1 MRRFRPVLQILAKY
15 RLLLYIGFACVLV
28 TQAAHMVLPR
38 LVQVGVEAITDPG
51 AVDRSVVNRMAL
63 FIILLAVVR
72 AVSQFWMRWILV
84 GVSRRMETDL
94 RQRVFEHLSR
104 LHFGWFD
111 TARTGDV
118 LSRLTADIE
127 AVRMPMGPGAMY
139 LANTLVAVPVSLY
152 FMWGYSPRL
161 TLLVLVPMVATAI
174 ATKVFSP
181 FVHRASLR
189 MQEGQADLA
198 SRAQESFAG
207 VRVVKSY
214 AREESE
220 VAAFRA
226 QGEEYSRRVMAH
238 VKARML
244 MGPAFFLLEGAGMLL
259 ILWVGG
265 LMVGRGELTLGQ
277 FVAFNLYNLQ
287 LLWPMIALGWVVSL
301 FQRGAA
307 AMDRINEVLDAES
320 EVADR
325 PGAEALPSP
334 RGEIEVRDLTF
345 AYGGNPPVLHGVSF
359 RVPAG
364 KCLAVI
370 GPTGSGKSTLLSLL
384 PRLYR
389 TPDGTVFL
397 DGTDVNRI
405 RLADLRRALGVVPQ
419 ETFLFST
426 SIRDN
431 IGWGFEDGAPAG
443 VVERAAEASRIAPD
457 VEGFPGKYET
467 LLGERG
473 VNLSGGQKQ
482 RTAIARALAL
492 DPRVLLLD
500 DCLSSVDAHTEEE
513 ILRNLR
519 EAIRGRTTIMVSHR
533 VSAVQ
538 HADEILF
545 LEAGRVAERGTH
557 QALLALEGRYAALAR
572 LQRIQGEIEAGL

>member
-1 MRRFRPVLQILAKY
+1 
-15 RLLLYIGFACVLV
+15 
-28 TQAAHMVLPR
+28 MVLPR
-38 LVQVGVEAITDPG
+38 LLEKGVEAIERPG
-51 AVDRSVVNRMAL
+51 SPDLDAVRWLAIL
-63 FIILLAVVR
+63 FISAAAVR
-72 AVSQFWMRWILV
+72 AISQYWMRWIIV
-84 GVSRRMETDL
+84 GVSRRMETEL
-94 RQRVFEHLSR
+94 RQQVFEHLSR

-127 AVRMPMGPGAMY
+127 AVRMPLGPGAMY
-139 LANTLVAVPVSLY
+139 LANTAVAVPVSLY

-161 TLLVLVPMVATAI
+161 TLLVVIPMAVTAVATR
-174 ATKVFSP
+174 VFAP

-214 AREESE
+214 AREDAE
-220 VAAFRA
+220 VEAFRA
-226 QGEEYSRRVMAH
+226 QGEEYSGRVMAH

-244 MGPAFFLLEGAGMLL
+244 MGPSFFLFEGAGMLV
-259 ILWVGG
+259 ILWIGG

-277 FVAFNLYNLQ
+277 FAAFNFYNLL

-301 FQRGAA
+301 FQRGSA
-307 AMDRINEVLDAES
+307 AMDRINEVLEARS
-320 EVADR
+320 EVADAPDAVR
-325 PGAEALPSP
+325 LISP
-334 RGEIEVRDLTF
+334 RGEIEFRDLTF
-345 AYGGNPPVLHGVSF
+345 AYGRNPPVLRNISF

-364 KCLAVI
+364 KCLAII
-370 GPTGSGKSTLLSLL
+370 GPTGSGKSTLLSLV

-389 TPDGTVFL
+389 APDGTVFL
-397 DGTDVNRI
+397 DDMDVHRI
-405 RLADLRRALGVVPQ
+405 RLEDLRRALGVVPQ

-426 SIRDN
+426 SIREN
-431 IGWGFEDGAPAG
+431 IAWGFADGAPEG

-457 VEGFPGKYET
+457 IEGFEAKYET

-545 LEAGRVAERGTH
+545 LEEGRIAERGTH
-557 QALLALEGRYAALAR
+557 ERLLANGGPYAALAR
-572 LQRIQGEIEAGL
+572 LQRIEGEIEAER